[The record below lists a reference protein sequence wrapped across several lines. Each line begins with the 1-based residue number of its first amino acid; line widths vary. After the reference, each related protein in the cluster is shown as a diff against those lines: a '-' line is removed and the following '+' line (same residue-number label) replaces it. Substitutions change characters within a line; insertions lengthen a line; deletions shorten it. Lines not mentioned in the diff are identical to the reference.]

1 MEAATK
7 CKVIGFM
14 MTGVTMSS
22 HITTYCSFS
31 STSPKLIVEYNK
43 EQQFGK
49 NDCIKLSVD
58 GYNSNESSEKIE
70 AITMNVVSPD
80 TEALQKNLEKLD
92 SIEKLD
98 VNWNENGADKF
109 STNLIEKVRKVLQI
123 LKKQPEI
130 FPTAEKSIQLE
141 YEKEDGQYL
150 EINIYE
156 NHTKIFSIDANEQ
169 ETEFVIKEEENARI
183 QKTVEDF
190 HGKK

>member
-58 GYNSNESSEKIE
+58 GYNSNESSEKPPFFKASFMDSGRICQM
-70 AITMNVVSPD
+70 ASVCIDITSNTTICKSIIFM
-80 TEALQKNLEKLD
+80 QKVAN
-92 SIEKLD
+92 
-98 VNWNENGADKF
+98 
-109 STNLIEKVRKVLQI
+109 LQI
-123 LKKQPEI
+123 ISLCSILFFVSCFIITVNADLKIGKE
-130 FPTAEKSIQLE
+130 QL
-141 YEKEDGQYL
+141 KCCFLMTKLL
-150 EINIYE
+150 EQL
-156 NHTKIFSIDANEQ
+156 KPLR
-169 ETEFVIKEEENARI
+169 VP
-183 QKTVEDF
+183 
-190 HGKK
+190 